1 MLPHAAYFGHMQV
14 PGYICTN
21 GGLRRDR
28 RHLSRAPA
36 FVHSSGACAHMCQA
50 TCNALFY
57 SKFFVRYLKPSR
69 LTAWGLTFHLSI
81 MLGIYQTQVL
91 RWNLW
96 PGVQTRQKDQPGV
109 ISAVSTVLAE
119 AGVNI
124 SFMSVSVTPDND
136 AVMALGLDQ
145 EPTPE
150 LLAKLPSLKGITEF
164 AMFSEKV

>member
-1 MLPHAAYFGHMQV
+1 MQ
-14 PGYICTN
+14 
-21 GGLRRDR
+21 
-28 RHLSRAPA
+28 
-36 FVHSSGACAHMCQA
+36 
-50 TCNALFY
+50 LFY
-57 SKFFVRYLKPSR
+57 SKFFVKYLKPSK

-81 MLGIYQTQVL
+81 MLGNYQTQIL

-124 SFMSVSVTPDND
+124 SFMSVSVTPNND